1 MPENPA
7 LPIDDVLDEISH
19 HLAVSNRLVLAAPP
33 GAGKTTKVPL
43 HLLNAPWL
51 DGNKIIM
58 LEPRRIAARRAAERM
73 ASMLGEKVGE
83 TVGVRSRLDT
93 RVGPKTRIEVVTEGV
108 FTNLITR
115 NAELPGIGAVLF
127 DEFHERSLDADLGL
141 ALTWQT
147 QDYLNED
154 LRMVIMSAT
163 LDTDKIAGFLNA
175 PIVES
180 QGRAF
185 PVDTR
190 YLGRTQDR
198 LEDQMARTL

>member
-83 TVGVRSRLDT
+83 SLGELVGDELLGENVRSTLA
-93 RVGPKTRIEVVTEGV
+93 VVRFVE
-108 FTNLITR
+108 
-115 NAELPGIGAVLF
+115 F
-127 DEFHERSLDADLGL
+127 DGSRFVEFV
-141 ALTWQT
+141 Q
-147 QDYLNED
+147 
-154 LRMVIMSAT
+154 
-163 LDTDKIAGFLNA
+163 
-175 PIVES
+175 
-180 QGRAF
+180 F
-185 PVDTR
+185 PF
-190 YLGRTQDR
+190 
-198 LEDQMARTL
+198 